1 VSLHPSLR
9 VGSVGARHRNV
20 LKRFE
25 RIKQLLGEGKWD
37 ETKSAYNLPKVKS
50 VKIKVK
56 KTKEEKP
63 KDGAAVVAA
72 PAAVAAPKAGAA
84 KAAAPAAKGAAPA
97 AKAAAPKAAAPK
109 GK

>member
-1 VSLHPSLR
+1 MSQHPSLR

-37 ETKSAYNLPKVKS
+37 ESKSAYNLPKVKS
-50 VKIKVK
+50 MKIKVK

-63 KDGAAVVAA
+63 KEG
-72 PAAVAAPKAGAA
+72 AVA
-84 KAAAPAAKGAAPA
+84 GAAPA
-97 AKAAAPKAAAPK
+97 AAGARSSR
-109 GK
+109 